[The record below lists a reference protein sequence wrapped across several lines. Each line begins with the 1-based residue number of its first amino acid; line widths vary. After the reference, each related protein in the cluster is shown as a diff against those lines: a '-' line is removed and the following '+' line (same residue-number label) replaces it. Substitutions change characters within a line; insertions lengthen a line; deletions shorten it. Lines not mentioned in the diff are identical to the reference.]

1 MKRLI
6 YSLIFFLNVITSFAT
21 DISTWSPPAGGLKN
35 TYSDSKTFVAKKG
48 DILNCRCKGQI
59 SSGSYVNLYI
69 TGQGKREKIFT
80 YNTSNNS
87 FDKTITY
94 DVPEDTEYT
103 LEYEY
108 YHNGGGTAYNI
119 KVFASLTESISE
131 EYTYPLENNDIIHV
145 NGLHYVCNGGTLTFG
160 KCDIDKYSGE
170 ITIPETVDYRGYRYT
185 VTGINAYS
193 FQNNK
198 NITKLFM
205 PNSIIDMG
213 NNVFQGCTSL
223 DSVRFSDRLE
233 QLPDH
238 TFYGCIKIQNFSLP
252 KNITSIGSYAFY
264 GTGIEELFI
273 PSSITEI
280 GSNAF
285 EGCKSLTSVVL
296 GNSVN
301 SIGSSAFRSCSAL
314 NSVTVGASLFSL
326 TDVFTYCTNVK
337 ELIYAEGCKKTIDT
351 GLTSISS
358 VSFPNTMEE
367 IHDKAF
373 YRYHNLTGVNF
384 TPSIKSIGESAFQE
398 CEGLTTLS
406 LPENLQNIGVKAFY
420 YCKNIVGELIIP
432 STVRELGESSFDGCS
447 NIQTLIIKNGV
458 EIIGNKAFE
467 NCKSLEN
474 VYFSNTL
481 QSIGEYAFCGSIYS
495 NQLKFI
501 TLPLSL
507 KNIGGYA
514 FSTNSNLTNIE
525 IPGNVETIGDY
536 AFYKCKN
543 IKSVK
548 LNEGIVNIGKN
559 AFYGCYNF
567 NDLFVPNSAEN
578 IGEGAFAPW
587 TGGEITSQLKTL
599 TIGNGVKT
607 FKNITCGVNQGSAAL
622 EKIVIGSGISSI
634 NDYNIQQRGVMFLLT
649 NNVVTGIGPKVYVAD
664 STKYSDT
671 QIKNHNIRNLIKS
684 SSYKGEYNGKA
695 PEIGMVNNLD
705 GYTATILPEFYNAG
719 TYTSMDVEFT
729 DGRLTSIV
737 SIPCNYTITKAQLK
751 VVANDIVVSYGE
763 DIPNLEYSYVGF
775 KNSETEDVAISTK
788 PTITTSAK
796 KGSQSGT
803 YTISIAGAE
812 ARNYSLSY
820 QNGTLTI
827 KKAPQTI
834 EWNQTFPT
842 VYNGDQIE
850 LNAVSSCGLP
860 ISYTTSNAD
869 IAFVSNEN
877 GKAILHLLKDG
888 IVQITAT
895 QSGNNNYEAA
905 TSVSKALTITPRA
918 ATGIS
923 LNCSTTSV
931 KEGNSVTLTAKL
943 SPETVIEKKVKW
955 TTSDA
960 TVAIVDNGIVT
971 GIKVGTATITATT
984 IDGSNLTASCLV
996 NVVPV
1001 MVESISLSKSAV
1013 QLVLG
1018 NSERISAIVLPSNAT
1033 NKSIRWE
1040 VDNSSIASV
1049 NDGVITA
1056 LGIGNTT
1063 IKAIANDGSGV
1074 YATCSVVVNPI
1085 AVSSIEL
1092 SPITGNVDVGG
1103 NITLTATVYPTN
1115 ASNKQL
1121 MWQSS
1126 NNDVATVI
1134 NGIVTGIKSGNVII
1148 TAKATDGSNKTA
1160 TASITVNKI
1169 KASNI
1174 NLNKTS
1180 VKLFVGDEETIIATI
1195 SPSDATIKDVTW
1207 STSNANVATVVNGLV
1222 TARGSGTAT
1231 ITAVTT
1237 DGTNI
1242 SATCDVTV
1250 NKRTQSILWNQY
1262 LESIQ
1267 YGGQLVELIATAS
1280 SGLKVKYKSN
1290 DDNVVSIFDLGDI
1303 VYLNPGNVGK
1313 TSVVAYQ
1320 EGNNEYLPTETT
1332 QNIEVVNNSLVTSKT
1347 LIAYYS
1353 QSALM
1358 DGIVAELANQI
1369 TGSGSSVYTQKIEP
1383 TNNRINEANTNREV
1397 RDSVMNVIG
1406 QYPNDVK
1413 SYPPIKSIGVNV
1425 NDYDDVIMVY
1435 PLWNSMMA
1443 APLQTF
1449 SFTYSDALK
1458 KKSVAYIEYDLFGD
1472 AGASSN
1478 AKALRLNAYNIE
1490 DKENIIK
1497 EWLRNS
1503 EATGLLQLHKDRN
1516 RTVEGIYDLQGRKV
1530 SNVGEHGLYIIKG
1543 KKIIVE

>member
-21 DISTWSPPAGGLKN
+21 DISTWNPPAGGLKN

-69 TGQGKREKIFT
+69 TGQGKREKIFS

-131 EYTYPLENNDIIHV
+131 EYTYPLEDNDIIHV

-160 KCDIDKYSGE
+160 KCDADKYSGE
-170 ITIPETVDYRGYRYT
+170 ITVPETVDYRGYRYT
-185 VTGINAYS
+185 VTGIKAYT

-198 NITKLFM
+198 NITKFIM

-223 DSVRFSDRLE
+223 EYVNLSSNLNE
-233 QLPDH
+233 IPSH
-238 TFYGCIKIQNFSLP
+238 TFYGCSKIKEF
-252 KNITSIGSYAFY
+252 NIPLNISTIGSYAFS
-264 GTGIEELFI
+264 GTGIKELII
-273 PSSITEI
+273 PNSVKEI
-280 GSNAF
+280 ASNAF
-285 EGCKSLTSVVL
+285 ENCMSLTTVVI
-296 GNSVN
+296 GNCV
-301 SIGSSAFRSCSAL
+301 SIVGNEAFRGCSAL
-314 NSVTVGASLFSL
+314 YTVTVGPSVTSLA
-326 TDVFTYCTNVK
+326 DVFTYCTNVK
-337 ELIYAEGCKKTIDT
+337 ELIYAEGCKETIYT
-351 GLTSISS
+351 GLSSIAT
-358 VSFPNTMEE
+358 VRFPSTMEE
-367 IHDKAF
+367 IHDNAF
-373 YRYHNLTGVNF
+373 YRYHNLKSVNF
-384 TPSIKSIGESAFQE
+384 VPSIKSIGESAFQG

-447 NIQTLIIKNGV
+447 NIQTLIIKDGV

-467 NCKSLEN
+467 DCKSLEN

-481 QSIGEYAFCGSIYS
+481 QSIGEYAFYCSSYS
-495 NQLKFI
+495 NQLKSLNF
-501 TLPLSL
+501 PSSL
-507 KNIGGYA
+507 KYIGSYA
-514 FSTNSNLTNIE
+514 FSRNMNLTTIE
-525 IPGNVETIGDY
+525 IPGSVETIENH
-536 AFYKCKN
+536 AFYNCKN
-543 IKSVK
+543 INHVK
-548 LNEGIVNIGKN
+548 LNEGIINIGNN
-559 AFYGCYNF
+559 AFWGCYNF
-567 NDLFVPNSAEN
+567 DDLFIPNSVTN

-587 TGGEITSQLKTL
+587 TGGEITSQLKNI

-607 FKNITCGVNQGSAAL
+607 FKNITCGLNQGSAAL

-634 NDYNIQQRGVMFLLT
+634 HDYNIQQRGVMFLLT
-649 NNVVTGIGPKVYVAD
+649 NNMVTGIGPKVYVAD

-729 DGRLTSIV
+729 DERLTSIV

-834 EWNQTFPT
+834 EWNQTFPI

-850 LNAVSSCGLP
+850 LTAASSCGLP
-860 ISYTTSNAD
+860 ITYTTSNAD

-905 TSVSKALTITPRA
+905 ISISKAITITPRA

-931 KEGNSVTLTAKL
+931 KEGSSVTLTAKL
-943 SPETVIEKKVKW
+943 SPEAVIEKKVKW

-960 TVAIVDNGIVT
+960 TVATVDNGIVT
-971 GIKVGTATITATT
+971 
-984 IDGSNLTASCLV
+984 
-996 NVVPV
+996 
-1001 MVESISLSKSAV
+1001 
-1013 QLVLG
+1013 
-1018 NSERISAIVLPSNAT
+1018 
-1033 NKSIRWE
+1033 
-1040 VDNSSIASV
+1040 
-1049 NDGVITA
+1049 
-1056 LGIGNTT
+1056 
-1063 IKAIANDGSGV
+1063 
-1074 YATCSVVVNPI
+1074 
-1085 AVSSIEL
+1085 
-1092 SPITGNVDVGG
+1092 
-1103 NITLTATVYPTN
+1103 
-1115 ASNKQL
+1115 
-1121 MWQSS
+1121 
-1126 NNDVATVI
+1126 
-1134 NGIVTGIKSGNVII
+1134 
-1148 TAKATDGSNKTA
+1148 
-1160 TASITVNKI
+1160 
-1169 KASNI
+1169 
-1174 NLNKTS
+1174 
-1180 VKLFVGDEETIIATI
+1180 
-1195 SPSDATIKDVTW
+1195 
-1207 STSNANVATVVNGLV
+1207 
-1222 TARGSGTAT
+1222 
-1231 ITAVTT
+1231 
-1237 DGTNI
+1237 
-1242 SATCDVTV
+1242 
-1250 NKRTQSILWNQY
+1250 
-1262 LESIQ
+1262 
-1267 YGGQLVELIATAS
+1267 
-1280 SGLKVKYKSN
+1280 
-1290 DDNVVSIFDLGDI
+1290 
-1303 VYLNPGNVGK
+1303 
-1313 TSVVAYQ
+1313 
-1320 EGNNEYLPTETT
+1320 
-1332 QNIEVVNNSLVTSKT
+1332 
-1347 LIAYYS
+1347 
-1353 QSALM
+1353 
-1358 DGIVAELANQI
+1358 
-1369 TGSGSSVYTQKIEP
+1369 
-1383 TNNRINEANTNREV
+1383 
-1397 RDSVMNVIG
+1397 
-1406 QYPNDVK
+1406 
-1413 SYPPIKSIGVNV
+1413 
-1425 NDYDDVIMVY
+1425 
-1435 PLWNSMMA
+1435 
-1443 APLQTF
+1443 
-1449 SFTYSDALK
+1449 
-1458 KKSVAYIEYDLFGD
+1458 
-1472 AGASSN
+1472 
-1478 AKALRLNAYNIE
+1478 
-1490 DKENIIK
+1490 
-1497 EWLRNS
+1497 
-1503 EATGLLQLHKDRN
+1503 
-1516 RTVEGIYDLQGRKV
+1516 
-1530 SNVGEHGLYIIKG
+1530 
-1543 KKIIVE
+1543 

>member
-1 MKRLI
+1 MRNIKKLHRIVYVILI
-6 YSLIFFLNVITSFAT
+6 SILTINNAFGYDFYKGGIYYTVTSTTNNTCSVSNNGSNSYFGEVIIPEQVLYQNELFQITSIANGAF
-21 DISTWSPPAGGLKN
+21 N
-35 TYSDSKTFVAKKG
+35 NCSDMT
-48 DILNCRCKGQI
+48 
-59 SSGSYVNLYI
+59 
-69 TGQGKREKIFT
+69 KIVIP
-80 YNTSNNS
+80 
-87 FDKTITY
+87 KTITQIGSTY
-94 DVPEDTEYT
+94 SSCFDGCTSLKEIVFEDGECSLNIGYGKNGGAFFDCPLDSLYLGRN
-103 LEYEY
+103 LEYK
-108 YHNGGGTAYNI
+108 TATNYSTHPDVYSPFAQI
-119 KVFASLTESISE
+119 KSLRSVYISE
-131 EYTYPLENNDIIHV
+131 SVKILPHSLFYDCI
-145 NGLHYVCNGGTLTFG
+145 GLTSIYGMKNVT
-160 KCDIDKYSGE
+160 
-170 ITIPETVDYRGYRYT
+170 TIETSKFQTHTTT
-185 VTGINAYS
+185 VG
-193 FQNNK
+193 
-198 NITKLFM
+198 
-205 PNSIIDMG
+205 
-213 NNVFQGCTSL
+213 VFQGCKSLKSIVVPDNVVSIGDHTFEGCTNLENVILGNSITGLGCSGTGNSSSTFYGGIDIFHGCNIKNLYIGKSLEKIGNRSFASYNNYVTIQNLFLFSENNIDISL
-223 DSVRFSDRLE
+223 DSNRGITNNTNIYVIDPTNYTTKLNGFNVKPLLSFDDDTYAYSEGTPKLRYVNNVKNSYIAITSLNKNVGKHHENIDVRFYLDDWSIE
-233 QLPDH
+233 
-238 TFYGCIKIQNFSLP
+238 TKI
-252 KNITSIGSYAFY
+252 
-264 GTGIEELFI
+264 
-273 PSSITEI
+273 
-280 GSNAF
+280 
-285 EGCKSLTSVVL
+285 
-296 GNSVN
+296 
-301 SIGSSAFRSCSAL
+301 
-314 NSVTVGASLFSL
+314 
-326 TDVFTYCTNVK
+326 
-337 ELIYAEGCKKTIDT
+337 
-351 GLTSISS
+351 
-358 VSFPNTMEE
+358 
-367 IHDKAF
+367 
-373 YRYHNLTGVNF
+373 
-384 TPSIKSIGESAFQE
+384 
-398 CEGLTTLS
+398 LS
-406 LPENLQNIGVKAFY
+406 KY
-420 YCKNIVGELIIP
+420 
-432 STVRELGESSFDGCS
+432 T
-447 NIQTLIIKNGV
+447 IIK
-458 EIIGNKAFE
+458 A
-467 NCKSLEN
+467 
-474 VYFSNTL
+474 
-481 QSIGEYAFCGSIYS
+481 
-495 NQLKFI
+495 
-501 TLPLSL
+501 
-507 KNIGGYA
+507 
-514 FSTNSNLTNIE
+514 
-525 IPGNVETIGDY
+525 
-536 AFYKCKN
+536 
-543 IKSVK
+543 
-548 LNEGIVNIGKN
+548 
-559 AFYGCYNF
+559 
-567 NDLFVPNSAEN
+567 
-578 IGEGAFAPW
+578 
-587 TGGEITSQLKTL
+587 
-599 TIGNGVKT
+599 
-607 FKNITCGVNQGSAAL
+607 
-622 EKIVIGSGISSI
+622 
-634 NDYNIQQRGVMFLLT
+634 
-649 NNVVTGIGPKVYVAD
+649 
-664 STKYSDT
+664 
-671 QIKNHNIRNLIKS
+671 
-684 SSYKGEYNGKA
+684 
-695 PEIGMVNNLD
+695 
-705 GYTATILPEFYNAG
+705 
-719 TYTSMDVEFT
+719 
-729 DGRLTSIV
+729 
-737 SIPCNYTITKAQLK
+737 
-751 VVANDIVVSYGE
+751 
-763 DIPNLEYSYVGF
+763 
-775 KNSETEDVAISTK
+775 
-788 PTITTSAK
+788 
-796 KGSQSGT
+796 SQS
-803 YTISIAGAE
+803 
-812 ARNYSLSY
+812 
-820 QNGTLTI
+820 
-827 KKAPQTI
+827 I

-918 ATGIS
+918 AIGIS

-1063 IKAIANDGSGV
+1063 IKSIANDGSGV

-1134 NGIVTGIKSGNVII
+1134 NGIVTGIKPGNVII